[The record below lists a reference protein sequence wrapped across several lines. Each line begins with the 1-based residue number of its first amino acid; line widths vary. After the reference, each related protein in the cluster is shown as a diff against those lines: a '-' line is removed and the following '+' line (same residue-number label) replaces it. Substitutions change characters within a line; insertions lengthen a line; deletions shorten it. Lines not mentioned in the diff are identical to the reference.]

1 VGKNLLLTQIKF
13 LMFLF
18 ILESGAYAQ
27 GDGPRNLLWGPIGVT
42 ALIPK
47 WMDLQQ
53 NMTPSNIL
61 VKNANININVFPITL
76 VHNFSLGGRFAQIML
91 NAVPGNLSG
100 TLTLN
105 PPGFTT
111 PVYTNSGFADG
122 FVGFKLG
129 LINAPALNVIEFA
142 KFKQVFS
149 MMLYTRFWYS
159 GTYSADEP
167 VNMGSNRFS
176 MDVGFPMNIQFSNNP
191 RRSTWL
197 ESYPAIHYYAANN
210 NPPKI
215 NRAQKLKQLPLFS
228 FENHLSHNFTDQFW
242 AAVTLR
248 YQYGGAAAVDNL
260 IDPSSIINTLGT
272 GVTVGYQVLPMFALQ
287 TSYSWIIVGDNNAKA
302 NMFRLVAVI
311 SYANI
316 KKLKNVSG

>member
-1 VGKNLLLTQIKF
+1 MIRIKF
-13 LMFLF
+13 LISLLV
-18 ILESGAYAQ
+18 IISSAYAQ
-27 GDGPRNLLWGPIGVT
+27 GDGPRNLLWGPTGVT

-61 VKNANININVFPITL
+61 ITNANIKINVFPITL
-76 VHNFSLGGRFAQIML
+76 VHNFNLGDRFAQVML
-91 NAVPGNLSG
+91 NTVPGNLSG
-100 TLTLN
+100 TIDIK
-105 PPGFTT
+105 PPTGFTT

-122 FVGFKLG
+122 FIGFKLG
-129 LINAPALNVIEFA
+129 LINAPALNVLEFA
-142 KFKQVFS
+142 KYRQRFS

-159 GTYSADEP
+159 GTYSADDP

-176 MDVGFPMNIQFSNNP
+176 MDVGFPMNIQLSSNP
-191 RRSTWL
+191 KRPTWL

-215 NRAQKLKQLPLFS
+215 NKAQKLKQLPLFS
-228 FENHLSHNFTDQFW
+228 FENHLSHNFTDKFW

-248 YQYGGAAAVDNL
+248 YQYGGAVAIDNL
-260 IDPSSIINTLGT
+260 IDPNSTINMLGT

-287 TSYSWIIVGDNNAKA
+287 TGYGWVIVGENNAKA

-316 KKLKNVSG
+316 KKLKQSEK